1 MKLPM
6 KSAALATAIL
16 LAASS
21 AQAATAAMTTDPLNL
36 RVGPGPGYAVASV
49 LPAGASVS
57 VLGCIDNSNWCRV
70 DASGTVGY
78 VYSDYLNI
86 GTPTAAVL
94 LGSTWKTVG
103 VMTEVA
109 NDNGANVKS
118 ADPSGVLAGRDAVT
132 LGDRSNSGRLEPTQ
146 VWTTYVMANP
156 VTPVYLDGEVMLGV
170 GVPENVTLYEVPQS
184 EFRYVRIND
193 RNVLVDPKGR
203 RVVYVYE

>member
-1 MKLPM
+1 MKVRMISAGLA
-6 KSAALATAIL
+6 AALL
-16 LAASS
+16 FAASG
-21 AQAATAAMTTDPLNL
+21 ANAATAALTTDPLNL
-36 RVGPGPGYAVASV
+36 RVGPGPGYAVTAV
-49 LPAGASVS
+49 LPEGAAVS

-70 DASGTVGY
+70 DAAGTQGY
-78 VYSDYLNI
+78 VYSEYLNI

-109 NDNGANVKS
+109 NDNGANVAS

-156 VTPVYLDGEVMLGV
+156 VAPVYLDGEVMLGV
-170 GVPENVTLYEVPQS
+170 GVPETVTLYEVPESQ
-184 EFRYVRIND
+184 FRYVMIND
-193 RNVLVDPKGR
+193 RTVLVDPNGR
-203 RVVYVYE
+203 RVVYVYQ